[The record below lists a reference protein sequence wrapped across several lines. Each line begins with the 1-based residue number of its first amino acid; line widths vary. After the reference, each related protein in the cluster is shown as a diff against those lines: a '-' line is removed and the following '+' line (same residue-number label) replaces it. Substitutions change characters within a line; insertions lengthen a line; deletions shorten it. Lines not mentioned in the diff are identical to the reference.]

1 MKRRSNKEKWRRKG
15 TSVTGWDGT
24 ERNKGWKRS
33 RKIYMGS
40 KDKRRRKKKAYGT
53 KSDGTRETI
62 QDKERNIMK

>member
-33 RKIYMGS
+33 RKIYIWEVKTREEG
-40 KDKRRRKKKAYGT
+40 KKK
-53 KSDGTRETI
+53 KSLWNEV
-62 QDKERNIMK
+62 

>member
-40 KDKRRRKKKAYGT
+40 KDKRRRKKKKKPMERSLMEREKQCKTRKGT
-53 KSDGTRETI
+53 
-62 QDKERNIMK
+62 